1 MAEIRLRQ
9 LAHSYSR
16 QPASEADYALH
27 ALEHVWEQ
35 GGAYALLGPS
45 GCGKSTLLNIISGL
59 LTPSHGEVLFDGK
72 PVNQLSPQAR
82 NIAQV
87 FQFPVVYDT
96 MTVFDNL
103 AFPLRNQGLDEA
115 RVQARVEEIAEVL
128 DLSAVLRK
136 KARNLSA
143 DEKQKVSMGRG
154 LVRDDVSAI
163 LFDEPLTVIDPHLK
177 WKLRRKLKQIHEQF
191 NITMIYVTHDQ
202 LEASTFADKIAVM
215 HGGRIVQFGTPRELF
230 ERPRHTFV
238 GYFIGSPGMNL
249 IEVRAEADGV
259 AFGDIHL
266 MLPGHLR
273 EHPNLDGTMAS
284 SRGMDTEPGKQLAAV
299 VSGLE
304 GVINARRDA
313 IVASA
318 PQAVVISVALM
329 AGACLIAFLA
339 FLWVLRG
346 HVSRPLR
353 HMGRAITAVANGDL
367 TQPFH
372 ASHRDEIG
380 QLIGEVEN
388 MRLRFL
394 EMLGSIRQST
404 ESINSASA
412 DIASGNLDLSHR
424 TDRAAASLKA
434 TASSMDQLTGTL
446 RQSADAAR
454 TASALA
460 PCCCPSWLCA
470 TSFSR

>member
-115 RVQARVEEIAEVL
+115 RVRARVEEIAEVL
-128 DLSAVLRK
+128 DLAGVLRK

-249 IEVRAEADGV
+249 IEVHAEADGV
-259 AFGDIHL
+259 VFGDVHL
-266 MLPGHLR
+266 ALPGGLR
-273 EHPNLDGTMAS
+273 E
-284 SRGMDTEPGKQLAAV
+284 RLAAMPGGRLQV
-299 VSGLE
+299 GIRPEFVQLWDSPFDDTYP
-304 GVINARRDA
+304 ARVQDVEDLGTYR
-313 IVASA
+313 IVTFELGG
-318 PQAVVISVALM
+318 VALK
-329 AGACLIAFLA
+329 ARLGED
-339 FLWVLRG
+339 
-346 HVSRPLR
+346 RPLP
-353 HMGRAITAVANGDL
+353 A
-367 TQPFH
+367 
-372 ASHRDEIG
+372 G
-380 QLIGEVEN
+380 QAWVSLPAPWLLLYVDDV
-388 MRLRFL
+388 LL
-394 EMLGSIRQST
+394 EA
-404 ESINSASA
+404 EA
-412 DIASGNLDLSHR
+412 
-424 TDRAAASLKA
+424 
-434 TASSMDQLTGTL
+434 
-446 RQSADAAR
+446 
-454 TASALA
+454 
-460 PCCCPSWLCA
+460 
-470 TSFSR
+470 

>member
-9 LAHSYSR
+9 LAHSYSL
-16 QPASEADYALH
+16 QPASETDYALH
-27 ALEHVWEQ
+27 ALDHVWEQ

-72 PVNQLSPQAR
+72 PVNQLPPQAR

-96 MTVFDNL
+96 LSVYDNL

-115 RVQARVEEIAEVL
+115 RVRTRVEEIAEVL
-128 DLSAVLRK
+128 DLTAALRK

-249 IEVRAEADGV
+249 IEVRAEPDGV
-259 AFGDIHL
+259 SFGDIHL
-266 MLPGHLR
+266 PLPDGLR
-273 EHPNLDGTMAS
+273 E
-284 SRGMDTEPGKQLAAV
+284 RLAATAGGRLQV
-299 VSGLE
+299 GIRPEFVQLWDSPFDDAYPARVLDVEDLGTYRIVTLE
-304 GVINARRDA
+304 LGG
-313 IVASA
+313 
-318 PQAVVISVALM
+318 VALK
-329 AGACLIAFLA
+329 ARQAED
-339 FLWVLRG
+339 
-346 HVSRPLR
+346 RPLPLAQAWVSLPTQWL
-353 HMGRAITAVANGDL
+353 MLYLDDVLLEVA
-367 TQPFH
+367 P
-372 ASHRDEIG
+372 
-380 QLIGEVEN
+380 
-388 MRLRFL
+388 
-394 EMLGSIRQST
+394 
-404 ESINSASA
+404 
-412 DIASGNLDLSHR
+412 
-424 TDRAAASLKA
+424 
-434 TASSMDQLTGTL
+434 
-446 RQSADAAR
+446 
-454 TASALA
+454 
-460 PCCCPSWLCA
+460 
-470 TSFSR
+470 